1 MRIFDPPS
9 SFLPL
14 SCCDR
19 GSDSVLECGAQ
30 MDLNI
35 AGESA
40 AVVTSVFWTISSI
53 FFTSA
58 GRKIG
63 SLNVNA
69 YRTVLAV
76 AFLAFTHVILLQS
89 LMPAASNAQW
99 FWMGLSGIVGLSIG
113 DSGLFAA
120 YITIGPRRSLL
131 LMALSPIFAAVA
143 AYLLLGEGIP
153 AFDIVGMVITLA
165 GVVIVILER
174 EENTGEQAV
183 SKRLKG
189 YGVLFGLVAAAGQG
203 CGLALAKKGIDLY
216 PGIALNPLSATLMRM
231 VWGAAALWIVLLTV
245 GRWPELRKAAGNSKG
260 IRETTAAAILGPFLG
275 VTLSMVAVTYTEAGV
290 AQTLLSLMPV
300 MIIPV
305 VWILYRQR
313 TSWRGILGAVTAV
326 IGVAILF
333 LT

>member
-1 MRIFDPPS
+1 
-9 SFLPL
+9 
-14 SCCDR
+14 
-19 GSDSVLECGAQ
+19 
-30 MDLNI
+30 MDLSIVGETAAI
-35 AGESA
+35 A
-40 AVVTSVFWTISSI
+40 TSVFWTVSSI

-58 GRKIG
+58 SKKIG

-69 YRTVLAV
+69 YRTVLAIL
-76 AFLAFTHVILLQS
+76 FLALTHAILLQS
-89 LMPAASNAQW
+89 FMPAASNAQW

-131 LMALSPIFAAVA
+131 LMALSPIFAAVG
-143 AYLLLGEGIP
+143 AYLMLGEVIP
-153 AFDIVGMVITLA
+153 AFDIVGMAITLA

-174 EENTGEQAV
+174 EEHSGELAV
-183 SKRLKG
+183 SKKLKG
-189 YGVLFGLVAAAGQG
+189 YGVLFGSVAATGQG
-203 CGLALAKKGIDLY
+203 CGLVLAKKGIDLY
-216 PGIALNPLSATLMRM
+216 PEMALNPLSATLMRM
-231 VWGAAALWIVLLTV
+231 IWGATALWIVLLIA
-245 GRWPELRKAAGNSKG
+245 GRWPELRRAAKNGEG
-260 IRETTAAAILGPFLG
+260 IRDTTAAAILGPFLG
-275 VTLSMVAVTYTEAGV
+275 VTLSMVAVTYTETGV